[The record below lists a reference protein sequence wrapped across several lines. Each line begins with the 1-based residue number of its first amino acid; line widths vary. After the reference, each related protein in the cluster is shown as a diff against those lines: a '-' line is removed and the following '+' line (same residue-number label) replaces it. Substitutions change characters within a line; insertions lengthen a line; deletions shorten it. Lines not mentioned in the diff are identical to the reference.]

1 MAGKTRKSS
10 KSSSVDPFYLDRQK
24 DSLKRKYRKTT
35 LFNEQELAAIDE
47 YCRRFKVSS
56 RSALVREA
64 LMERVLKGL
73 EENHPTLF

>member
-1 MAGKTRKSS
+1 MAEKTRKSS
-10 KSSSVDPFYLDRQK
+10 KSSSVDPSYLDRQK

>member
-10 KSSSVDPFYLDRQK
+10 KSSSVDPSYLDRQK

-35 LFNEQELAAIDE
+35 LFNEQELTAIDE

>member
-1 MAGKTRKSS
+1 MAGKNRKSS
-10 KSSSVDPFYLDRQK
+10 KSSSVDPSYLDRQK